1 MKIKVYFLSCI
12 LLFAGHMSLS
22 GQATINANIVLDS
35 SVASYSPDS
44 VVSFNVNFS
53 NSAPVGTGDNAGAIS
68 AANTA
73 NNFVISDAKLVGTD
87 IYGNNVTVDFTIN
100 GGFSVGPASQE
111 EVSASVNIPADGTL
125 HDITLPGYSI
135 ELTYTYN
142 GAPST
147 TTISS
152 LPSILVDVPV
162 NLEIIDL
169 AYPSG
174 TFEGGDIIQIAASV
188 RNSVPDGTTGFVRP
202 LLSREGFRTTLYLT
216 QDPSLDT
223 NNDFRL
229 GFYGLAGDLHGLLP
243 ISGQS
248 RARHIDVSDTPDLI
262 DTLGRTYYPQ
272 PDDGNLDID
281 EIVTVRYEVMI
292 PHNLVGDFFVAA
304 ETDSLNQIVESEE
317 GVNATFGDQNDNFL
331 VDNLTPLIK
340 ITSASSLDTTPVSE
354 VTNANGAL
362 LAQSDG
368 LSDNPALSESGEWI
382 VFHSIATNLDPN
394 LEGAGNY
401 NIYIRNR
408 STGVVELISRSN
420 SGELANADSL
430 NPVISSDGRYIAYE
444 SKGTNLVEGSQGA
457 TSQIYVYD
465 QETERVERVSITSE
479 GLPSN
484 GNCFLPSID
493 ASGRII
499 VFEST
504 ATNLDATYSSQL
516 ASSLL
521 KQTFLHDRDVNGAT
535 TYSGNYATYLV
546 SETNGN
552 IANSDAR
559 TPKISLDGDVVV
571 FASDATNLDPLAN
584 GLSQIW
590 MRNVSNGAPSGN
602 ISLVSLNNA
611 GSVAGNGA
619 STEPAINGGANTPN
633 YGLQIAF
640 TSTADNLIANDTN
653 NVADIFVS
661 SFADPSTPLITRVS
675 LSNPRASYGTITFV
689 DVDLADRD
697 DNVAINQPLADE
709 LILLND
715 GINPATTLVFGTDP
729 LIADVLIG
737 ADVEETRSN
746 LITAINNA
754 PDLNIFAYASDPAGQ
769 TPSIMLYNTLPGAQ
783 GDQLIITNSTVLSVS
798 GMTDGGVETGDFED
812 KYELGEALGSLQPSL
827 DRTGRT
833 VAFRSLVGS
842 ISVANAEN
850 RFFKGPISSNPTQG
864 TPGTGEILRTS
875 RTSTSKVHY
884 IDRDISNSGI
894 LDNPGNTNTVC
905 ASVNKFGYPT
915 NTLIDAATS
924 GSSRVPALS
933 SDGRYIAFAS
943 ESTNNG
949 GLRFNRTN
957 TQPLDTNNFRDVYLH
972 ARPSRADIINKDEN
986 QPFVVITNPS
996 TGTTTDFSTPIYINA
1011 GAFGYDE
1018 SNSAYGSAGITSVE
1032 FFVNGLS
1039 AGLDTV
1045 APFSLLYQPTSD
1057 NDLRIIAK
1065 ATDTRGNSTDSSPVI
1080 LQVEVTP
1087 FEKPFIELD
1096 APSVSNGDNFT
1107 VGDNIRLRTRILQT
1121 AGSSQFAQ
1129 RYSLSRISYL
1139 VNGITVY
1146 STTENLDTAQSFPLT
1161 YAFTSPGDTS
1171 INSMFTYVRNNN
1183 TNTTVDLFSETLS
1196 VNVIA
1201 VDVANNDRDFINDA
1215 FKRIVARAP
1224 RDDERNDG
1232 LQILNSSGQTR
1243 ASYIATLLD
1252 SNSVETTQTA
1262 SLIYRTM
1269 TGEWPD
1275 KDEMT
1280 QALEVL
1286 GQGADANA
1294 LTTALLPEYENRFNS
1309 IYTSIEFMRQLFT
1322 NKHGVSLTSQN
1333 ETRLY
1338 NALIGAS
1345 TSIIGYNSDIPGYGG
1360 DNTTFATQ
1368 FALDNDTSGFTGP
1381 NGFPL
1386 SKVHLYEMPNSP
1398 KDDLK
1403 IALAI
1408 SAFLEVN
1415 PTNELVAR
1423 YRVMTLEQALEDILT
1438 EAYSTVPTAL
1448 ASATL
1453 LGSDWYSSSWFGM
1466 FAHPADSSNWVYSWR
1481 LGWVYVA
1488 PSGRSSG
1495 AWLYSSNLGAWL
1507 WSSAEMNGFYY
1518 LAGRNTWVYILPGE
1532 ANSPGAWL
1540 NYMDDNQWQY
1550 VTP

>member
-1 MKIKVYFLSCI
+1 MKIKVYFISCI
-12 LLFAGHMSLS
+12 LLFAGHVSLF
-22 GQATINANIVLDS
+22 GQATINATIALDS
-35 SVASYSPDS
+35 SVASYSPTDTL
-44 VVSFNVNFS
+44 SFNVNFS

-87 IYGNNVTVDFTIN
+87 IYGNDVSVDFTIN
-100 GGFSVGPASQE
+100 GGFSVGPASVE
-111 EVSASVNIPADGTL
+111 ERTANFNIPADGTL
-125 HDITLPGYSI
+125 HDITLPGYRI

-152 LPSILVDVPV
+152 PDSILIDVPA

-202 LLSREGFRTTLYLT
+202 LLPRDGFRTTLYLT

-223 NNDFRL
+223 NDDFRL
-229 GFYGLAGDLHGLLP
+229 GFYGLTGDLHGLLP
-243 ISGQS
+243 ISGQ
-248 RARHIDVSDTPDLI
+248 RRVRHVDVSDTPDLI
-262 DTLGRTYYPQ
+262 DTFGRTYNPQ

-281 EIVTVRYEVMI
+281 EIVTVRCEVMI
-292 PHNLVGDFFVAA
+292 PHNYVGDFFVAA

-317 GVNATFGDQNDNFL
+317 GVNATFSDQNDNFY

-340 ITSASSLDTTPVSE
+340 ITSASSLDTLPVSE
-354 VTNANGAL
+354 VTDTNGAL
-362 LAQSDG
+362 LEQSDG

-394 LEGAGNY
+394 LVGAGNY

-408 STGVVELISRSN
+408 TTGAVELISRSN
-420 SGELANADSL
+420 TGTLANADSL
-430 NPVISSDGRYIAYE
+430 NPVISADGRYIAYE
-444 SKGTNLVEGSQGA
+444 SKGTNLVDGSQGA

-479 GLPSN
+479 GLPAN
-484 GNCFLPSID
+484 GDCFLPSID

-504 ATNLDATYSSQL
+504 ATNLDVTYSSQL
-516 ASSLL
+516 ESNLL

-535 TYSGNYATYLV
+535 TYSDNYATYLL

-552 IANSDAR
+552 IANSDVR

-571 FASDATNLDPLAN
+571 FASNATNLDPVAN

-590 MRNVSNGAPSGN
+590 MRNISNGAPSGN

-611 GSVAGNGA
+611 GGVAGNGA

-640 TSTADNLIANDTN
+640 TSTADNLIADDTN

-661 SFADPSTPLITRVS
+661 SFADPSIPLITRVS

-689 DVDLADRD
+689 DFDLGDRG
-697 DNVAINQPLADE
+697 DNVAINQPLVDE
-709 LILLND
+709 LISLND

-754 PDLNIFAYASDPAGQ
+754 PDLNIFAYASDPAGH

-783 GDQLIITNSTVLSVS
+783 GDQLIFTNSTVLAVS
-798 GMTDGGVETGDFED
+798 GMTQGGVETGALED
-812 KYELGEALGSLQPSL
+812 KYELGEVFGSLQPSL

-850 RFFKGPISSNPTQG
+850 RFIKGPVSSNPTQG
-864 TPGTGEILRTS
+864 TPGIGEIIRTS
-875 RTSTSKVHY
+875 RTSTSKIHY
-884 IDRDISNSGI
+884 VDRDISNSGI

-915 NTLIDAATS
+915 NTLVDTASS

-972 ARPSRADIINKDEN
+972 ARPSRADIINIDEN

-996 TGTTTDFSTPIYINA
+996 TGTTTDFTTPIYINA
-1011 GAFGYDE
+1011 GAFGFDE
-1018 SNSAYGSAGITSVE
+1018 SNSAYGSAGVASVE

-1039 AGLDTV
+1039 VGVDTV
-1045 APFSLLYQPTSD
+1045 SPFSVLYQPTSD
-1057 NDLRIIAK
+1057 DNLRIIAK
-1065 ATDTRGNSTDSSPVI
+1065 ATDKRGNSTDSSPVL

-1087 FEKPFIELD
+1087 FEKPFVMLD
-1096 APSVSNGDNFT
+1096 SPSASNGDNFT
-1107 VGDNIRLRTRILQT
+1107 VGDNIDLKTSILQT

-1129 RYSLSRISYL
+1129 SYSLTRVSYL
-1139 VNGITVY
+1139 VNGITIY
-1146 STTENLDTAQSFPLT
+1146 STDQNLDTVQSFDLT
-1161 YAFTSPGDTS
+1161 YAFTAPGDTS
-1171 INSMFTYVRNNN
+1171 INAMVTYVYEGS
-1183 TNTTVDLFSETLS
+1183 TIDIFSETLS

-1215 FKRIVARAP
+1215 FQRIVARAP

-1252 SNSVETTQTA
+1252 SNSVETAQTA

-1275 KDEMT
+1275 KEEMT
-1280 QALEVL
+1280 QAIVDLRA

-1294 LTTALLPEYENRFNS
+1294 LTTALVPEYENRFNA
-1309 IYTSIEFMRQLFT
+1309 INTKLGFMRQLFI

-1333 ETRLY
+1333 QTRLY
-1338 NALIGAS
+1338 DTLIGAGS
-1345 TSIIGYNSDIPGYGG
+1345 SVIGYSNDLPGYEG
-1360 DNTTFATQ
+1360 DNITFATQ
-1368 FALDNDTSGFTGP
+1368 LAIDNDTSGLTGP
-1381 NGFPL
+1381 NGLPL
-1386 SKVHLYEMPNSP
+1386 SKVHLYEMPNNA

-1415 PTNELVAR
+1415 PTNELIAK
-1423 YRVMTLEQALEDILT
+1423 YSDMSLEQALEDIIL
-1438 EAYSTVPTAL
+1438 EAYTSVPAAL
-1448 ASATL
+1448 SGATS
-1453 LGSDWYSSSWFGM
+1453 LGSDWYESSWFGM
-1466 FAHPADSSNWVYSWR
+1466 FAYPADSSNWIYSWR

-1488 PSGRSSG
+1488 PSGTPSG

-1507 WSSAEMNGFYY
+1507 WSRTEINGYY
-1518 LAGRNTWVYILPGE
+1518 YQAGRNTWVYMLPEG
-1532 ANSPGAWL
+1532 ADSPGAWL
-1540 NYMDDNQWQY
+1540 NYMDTNQWQF